1 VKVKVNGSDLELEAG
16 VTVRGLITRLGLG
29 PAPVGV
35 ELNGEVLGRLAYA
48 TTELREGDVVE
59 LAHFAAG
66 G

>member
-1 VKVKVNGSDLELEAG
+1 MRVQVNGEDMELEAG
-16 VTVRGLITRLGLG
+16 LSVRGLIQRLGLG

-35 ELNGEVLGRLAYA
+35 ELNGQVLLRSAYN
-48 TTELREGDVVE
+48 TTELHEGDIVE

>member
-1 VKVKVNGSDLELEAG
+1 MRVQVNGEAMELEAG
-16 VTVRGLITRLGLG
+16 LTVRGLIQRLGLG

-35 ELNGEVLGRLAYA
+35 ELNGRVLPRSAY
-48 TTELREGDVVE
+48 TETELHEGDSVE